1 MEECISVMGHCR
13 GTKRRVVKR
22 GVDCDLNNV
31 FNWDMNST
39 DKVMHKDAEL
49 IDALGGPAD
58 VARSLGFEMPKGTQR
73 VQNWKYRGIPP
84 YTRVTRTDVFGRTT
98 DGASSVSCPRAL
110 AVELDCRMSK
120 RALRARLGLSSDK
133 QLATVL
139 QLPLEQVEG
148 WEEERAL
155 PALPEVLR
163 LLGVQPAAAVEVPP
177 ADPDDNRIIPV
188 ETA

>member
-1 MEECISVMGHCR
+1 
-13 GTKRRVVKR
+13 
-22 GVDCDLNNV
+22 
-31 FNWDMNST
+31 MNST

-84 YTRVTRTDVFGRTT
+84 YTRVTRTDVFGGTT
-98 DGASSVSCPRAL
+98 DGASSVSSPRAL
-110 AVELDCRMSK
+110 AAELDCRISK
-120 RALRARLGLSSDK
+120 RALRARLGFTNDK

-139 QLPLEQVEG
+139 GLPLAQVEG

-163 LLGVQPAAAVEVPP
+163 LLGVQPAVQAEHVP
-177 ADPDDNRIIPV
+177 ADPDDDRIVSV
-188 ETA
+188 EVA